1 MALIGLVRVS
11 TDKQNTQRQ
20 HDALDPICLK
30 VFEEKISG
38 KLATDDRPALLNA
51 LGHIRDGDMLTVQE
65 VDRLGRNLLEGLIVL
80 NDLFQRG
87 VGVKVLEGI
96 AAGEHTERS
105 LILDLALAL
114 AEDRRRD
121 ITRKTKNGLEAARA
135 GNPSVPSPPESRSP
149 SASSTRPSQAPRT
162 RRPSA
167 TTTRIRTASDDE
179 TGPPGSLTSPA
190 VRLSNPLLPAQP
202 SSAELARPRAIR
214 AIGQ

>member
-11 TDKQNTQRQ
+11 TDKQKTQRQ
-20 HDALDPICLK
+20 HDALAPICLK

-38 KLATDDRPALLNA
+38 KLAVDDRPGLTAALDYL
-51 LGHIRDGDMLTVQE
+51 RVGDMLCVQE

-87 VGVKVLEGI
+87 IAVKVLEGI

-121 ITRKTKNGLEAARA
+121 IVRKTNGLESARA
-135 GNPSVPSPPESRSP
+135 RGRVGGRRPVVDDDKRAAIFSRRAKGQTIREIAAGVRVSVGVVHKTLS
-149 SASSTRPSQAPRT
+149 SQAEDARSE
-162 RRPSA
+162 RESA
-167 TTTRIRTASDDE
+167 
-179 TGPPGSLTSPA
+179 
-190 VRLSNPLLPAQP
+190 
-202 SSAELARPRAIR
+202 
-214 AIGQ
+214 